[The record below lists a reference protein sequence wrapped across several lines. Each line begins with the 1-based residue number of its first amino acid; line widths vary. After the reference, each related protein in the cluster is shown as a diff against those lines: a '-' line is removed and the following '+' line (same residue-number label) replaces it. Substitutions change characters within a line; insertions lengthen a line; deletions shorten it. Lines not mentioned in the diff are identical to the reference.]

1 METQKQ
7 KKVKKSRGVS
17 ATLVILGC
25 FIVAVVFFV
34 FVCGDK
40 SGFNEKGAPLPGN
53 FFATMYKGGF
63 VVPIILTLM
72 LTVIALSFER
82 FFAMSRAKGK
92 GSLIKFVENV
102 KIKLNEG
109 DFAGARKMCDEQK
122 GAVANILHAGLLRYE
137 DVEKIEGMNN
147 DEKAAIIQKEIE
159 EATALELPTMEQNL
173 PIIAVISTL
182 GTLFGLFG
190 TVLGMIR
197 AFSALGAEGSPDSL
211 ALSTAISEALI
222 NTATGIGT
230 GALAIISYNFF
241 AQKVQNITNAVDEVG
256 FAIGQTY
263 TTKHLKK

>member
-1 METQKQ
+1 METKKQ
-7 KKVKKSRGVS
+7 KKVKKTRGVS
-17 ATLVILGC
+17 AALVIFGC
-25 FIVAVVFFV
+25 FVVAVLFFTQ
-34 FVCGDK
+34 VCGNPD
-40 SGFNEKGAPLPGN
+40 GFNEKGAPLPGN

-63 VVPIILTLM
+63 VVPIIITLL
-72 LTVIALSFER
+72 LTVLSLTIER
-82 FFAMSRAKGK
+82 LFAMNKARGK
-92 GSLIKFVENV
+92 KNLVKFVSGV
-102 KIKLNEG
+102 KVKLDEG
-109 DFAGARKMCDEQK
+109 DIEGARKLCDAQK
-122 GAVANILHAGLLRYE
+122 GAVANILNAGLIRYE

-159 EATALELPTMEQNL
+159 EATALELPTLEQNL

-197 AFSALGAEGSPDSL
+197 AFSALGQEGSPDSL

-222 NTATGIGT
+222 NTASGIAT

-241 AQKVQNITNAVDEVG
+241 AQKVQNITNAVDEIG

-263 TTKHLKK
+263 TTKHLLK